1 MKKLTCEPY
10 LLPNLSRQL
19 SKIRQDPIAT
29 SALADTAAPEL
40 ESSWTRSSIVPLSD
54 PSASLTSKLS
64 ASRASISTSG
74 QPCPAVLIPPLKQ
87 EHVSSCKLAVLRK
100 GPNWDPFSQLL
111 GSRAASPQGSV
122 GVPCPC
128 AGSSC
133 PPSSSCPHCTWR
145 QHGIQCS
152 PKKEEAH
159 VLDLELGSSELM
171 SESNHSAHYTWR
183 SHSGL

>member
-100 GPNWDPFSQLL
+100 GPKLGPFQPAPRIKSSFSSGQCRCSLPLCWKQLSTL
-111 GSRAASPQGSV
+111 IIMSPLHVAS
-122 GVPCPC
+122 
-128 AGSSC
+128 
-133 PPSSSCPHCTWR
+133 TW
-145 QHGIQCS
+145 
-152 PKKEEAH
+152 
-159 VLDLELGSSELM
+159 
-171 SESNHSAHYTWR
+171 
-183 SHSGL
+183 

>member
-128 AGSSC
+128 AGSRC
-133 PPSSSCPHCTWR
+133 PPSSSCPHCMWR
-145 QHGIQCS
+145 QHGEILGHHSPTCS
-152 PKKEEAH
+152 SRGAA
-159 VLDLELGSSELM
+159 SQ
-171 SESNHSAHYTWR
+171 
-183 SHSGL
+183 

>member
-10 LLPNLSRQL
+10 LLLNLSRQL

-40 ESSWTRSSIVPLSD
+40 ESSWTRSSIVPLHSM
-54 PSASLTSKLS
+54 L
-64 ASRASISTSG
+64 G
-74 QPCPAVLIPPLKQ
+74 QPCPAVPIPPLKQ

-159 VLDLELGSSELM
+159 VLYLELGSSELM